1 MKKSHSTSA
10 LKSQLPISKKAYA
23 DFISRFKHTFIDML
37 NNPNLYNE
45 AVNVFEAYLKGETVE
60 HCDIIVSLAFNMIR
74 PEIDKAI
81 SRSAS
86 ARQRAAIRKS
96 RPENENKTAPDAPSP
111 EKARH
116 DDTTDIADTPIQTG
130 TCNKTETAESITPPM
145 NRRERRAAERQR
157 SRKRR
162 NLHSRVSRM
171 L

>member
-1 MKKSHSTSA
+1 MKKSHSASA

-23 DFISRFKHTFIDML
+23 DFISRFQHTFNDIL
-37 NNPNLYNE
+37 NHPNLYNE
-45 AVNVFEAYLKGETVE
+45 AVSVFEAYLRGETVE

-96 RPENENKTAPDAPSP
+96 RAANETPAPDVPSP
-111 EKARH
+111 QKARQ
-116 DDTTDIADTPIQTG
+116 DDTTDIADTPIQTC
-130 TCNKTETAESITPPM
+130 TCNKTEAAESITLPM
-145 NRRERRAAERQR
+145 NRRERRAAARQIT
-157 SRKRR
+157 RKRR
-162 NLHSRVSRM
+162 NLHNRVSRI